1 MNKKKTHT
9 KRLWKWI
16 PKSIQSECSTLH
28 CNPTTMHSII
38 AILSRFCMFKLSFD
52 FRALC
57 RIIPTNW
64 HKFVSDNS
72 LCVCVFFFSVPR
84 IAFFFLLLFH
94 FLYLFFIWPR
104 TNSNNE
110 LWAIIGIVAVDVH
123 RLDQFACAWCIGAY
137 VASEWIG
144 GGYFVY
150 IMYLYM
156 CDRLLVS
163 ICELFCRPR
172 SCNCFQ
178 RSFTALERNYDH
190 IYVYFSTES
199 ILYMLFV
206 PYAWRKGKRKK
217 NFGMKK
223 ENSREIYIYKNSI
236 YNLLLL
242 NVCAGMQ

>member
-1 MNKKKTHT
+1 MVELWNEKKNTHS

-16 PKSIQSECSTLH
+16 PKSIRSECSALH

-72 LCVCVFFFSVPR
+72 VCVFFLCRGLHSFFCCYFIFYIYFLFGPEQ
-84 IAFFFLLLFH
+84 IAIMNYGRSSALLRSM
-94 FLYLFFIWPR
+94 Y
-104 TNSNNE
+104 
-110 LWAIIGIVAVDVH
+110 IGSISLRVRGALVH
-123 RLDQFACAWCIGAY
+123 MWLVSGSAADISCILC
-137 VASEWIG
+137 I
-144 GGYFVY
+144 
-150 IMYLYM
+150 YM

-217 NFGMKK
+217 TLAWKK
-223 ENSREIYIYKNSI
+223 KTQEKYI
-236 YNLLLL
+236 
-242 NVCAGMQ
+242 

>member
-1 MNKKKTHT
+1 M
-9 KRLWKWI
+9 
-16 PKSIQSECSTLH
+16 C
-28 CNPTTMHSII
+28 
-38 AILSRFCMFKLSFD
+38 
-52 FRALC
+52 
-57 RIIPTNW
+57 
-64 HKFVSDNS
+64 
-72 LCVCVFFFSVPR
+72 FFSLPR

-123 RLDQFACAWCIGAY
+123 RLDQFACAWCIGAF
-137 VASEWIG
+137 VATSHWLVSGSAADISC
-144 GGYFVY
+144 
-150 IMYLYM
+150 ILCIYM

-217 NFGMKK
+217 TLAWKK
-223 ENSREIYIYKNSI
+223 KTQEKYI
-236 YNLLLL
+236 
-242 NVCAGMQ
+242 